1 MAIGHQSFYQT
12 QLTSSISDT
21 DLVIPVDNPPIP
33 SEGFLVIEGTVEAK
47 REIIYYT
54 SKDGTSVTC
63 PSGAG
68 NGRGYDG
75 TTAVSHLQGAAVV
88 MAPVG
93 AMFDQ
98 LGDIT
103 VNSITIGGTP
113 SAEGWSPLGATPDT
127 ITANGNKSYDLV
139 FNGTDLTDTI
149 TEGMRVRSARTVAAP
164 IQCTSLN
171 GTTQY
176 YSKTSPNKMTF
187 TDDFVVSAWVKLSS
201 YAQGGIVSRYNGTS
215 GWIFYVNSSGQ
226 LTLQGLNAGAS
237 NISQVLS
244 YQSLPLNKWVHVAA
258 QLDMSTFTATTTTSY
273 VMIDGVDVPIAV
285 SRSGTNP
292 TALIQAGNLEVGSWN
307 GGTSPFPGKIAQ
319 VAIYSA
325 KVTQATILAS
335 MNQGLIGTETNLAS
349 AYSFN
354 NSITDLNTTTPNDL
368 TANGSAVATNADSP
382 FGNSGVSTTID
393 YGIVMKKAFSTNT
406 TLTVQVPEGCTIPT
420 SGGVSS
426 VDYSTQAVPYG
437 FPRDGGRWELEL
449 HSRVDLQTGSP
460 TIDTWYNPNTTKLP
474 VTTGSWDLSCSLVL
488 YGYKAGSA
496 AFTMLSALSSSTSSI
511 SEPKLSAYAGGALD
525 PTNSTVLCPVFR
537 SSRISVTTTT
547 PYYLIFR
554 TPFSSVSAI
563 GASVGPSGNTTPAV
577 IIARPAYL

>member
-98 LGDIT
+98 LGDVT

-149 TEGMRVRSARTVAAP
+149 TEGMRVRTARTVAAP
-164 IQCTSLN
+164 NKSTSLN

-187 TDDFVVSAWVKLSS
+187 TDDFVVSAWVKLTS
-201 YAQGGIVSRYNGTS
+201 YASCGIVSRYNGTS
-215 GWIFYVNSSGQ
+215 GWILQLASDGRVLLSGYNGGSGN
-226 LTLQGLNAGAS
+226 L
-237 NISQVLS
+237 SQVQS
-244 YQSLPLNKWVHVAA
+244 YQSLPLNKWVHVSA
-258 QLDMSTFTATTTTSY
+258 QLDMSAFTATTTTSY
-273 VMIDGVDVPIAV
+273 VMFDGVDVPSSV
-285 SRSGTNP
+285 SRAGTNP
-292 TALIQAGNLEVGSWN
+292 TALIQAGNLEVGTFN
-307 GGTSPFPGKIAQ
+307 GTAFFPGKIAQ

-349 AYSFN
+349 AYSFS

-382 FGNSGVSTTID
+382 FGNSGVSTTLD

-437 FPRDGGRWELEL
+437 FPRDKGRWEIRSLYK
-449 HSRVDLQTGSP
+449 TSP
-460 TIDTWYNPNTTKLP
+460 GNSTNTT
-474 VTTGSWDLSCSLVL
+474 VAQITGHQLLVPIGAWSL
-488 YGYKAGSA
+488 GGSITA
-496 AFTMLSALSSSTSSI
+496 LIVSASLGANAVCAISASTSAIDDTGMSTLAYVVVGSQVHSNDSYVQKSVSLSSATNYYI
-511 SEPKLSAYAGGALD
+511 VNIGTNT
-525 PTNSTVLCPVFR
+525 PTMND
-537 SSRISVTTTT
+537 
-547 PYYLIFR
+547 
-554 TPFSSVSAI
+554 
-563 GASVGPSGNTTPAV
+563 GASANHAV
-577 IIARPAYL
+577 YIKCEPAYL

>member
-113 SAEGWSPLGATPDT
+113 SAEGWSALGATPDT
-127 ITANGNKSYDLV
+127 VTANGNKSYDLV

-149 TEGMRVRSARTVAAP
+149 TEGMRIRTARTVTAP
-164 IQCTSLN
+164 IQCATFD
-171 GTTQY
+171 GTNDY
-176 YSKTSPNKMTF
+176 FSKSSPAGMTF

-201 YAQGGIVSRYNGTS
+201 YPAVQGTIASRYNGTN
-215 GWIFYVNSSGQ
+215 GWNLIVGSTGQ
-226 LTLQGLNAGAS
+226 VYLQGMNAGS
-237 NISQVLS
+237 GNNSMVNT

-258 QLDMSTFTATTTTSY
+258 QLDMSAFTNTATTSY
-273 VMIDGVDVPIAV
+273 IMFDGVDVICQV
-285 SRSGTNP
+285 QRFGTNP
-292 TALIQAGNLEVGSWN
+292 TALVQAGNLEIGSSN
-307 GGTSPFPGKIAQ
+307 ASSFFPGKIAQ

-335 MNQGLIGTETNLAS
+335 MNQGLTGSETSLIS
-349 AYSFN
+349 AYSLSNSLEDLSAN
-354 NSITDLNTTTPNDL
+354 NNDL
-368 TANGSAVATNADSP
+368 TANGGVLTTTSDSP
-382 FGNSGVSTTID
+382 FGNSGVSTTLD
-393 YGIVMKKAFSTNT
+393 YGIVMAKSFSTNT

-420 SGGVSS
+420 SGGVAT
-426 VDYSTQAVPYG
+426 VDYSISDVPYG
-437 FPRDGGRWELEL
+437 FVRDKGKWSVEYKLRADV
-449 HSRVDLQTGSP
+449 SQTSP
-460 TIDTWYNPNTTKLP
+460 TAGTWYNLGQALTIPK
-474 VTTGSWDLSCSLVL
+474 GSWRAKYSVNMGAYKSGSTVIQAKCALSTTNNSATDNDLLSGLQNEAPTGTISSYQMISREKDIDLSV
-488 YGYKAGSA
+488 A
-496 AFTMLSALSSSTSSI
+496 
-511 SEPKLSAYAGGALD
+511 
-525 PTNSTVLCPVFR
+525 
-537 SSRISVTTTT
+537 T
-547 PYYLIFR
+547 PYYFNVMCP
-554 TPFSSVSAI
+554 T
-563 GASVGPSGNTTPAV
+563 ASGTALQILGSTYGTASIKAEN
-577 IIARPAYL
+577 AYL

>member
-1 MAIGHQSFYQT
+1 
-12 QLTSSISDT
+12 
-21 DLVIPVDNPPIP
+21 
-33 SEGFLVIEGTVEAK
+33 
-47 REIIYYT
+47 
-54 SKDGTSVTC
+54 
-63 PSGAG
+63 
-68 NGRGYDG
+68 
-75 TTAVSHLQGAAVV
+75 

-164 IQCTSLN
+164 VQSTSLN

-201 YAQGGIVSRYNGTS
+201 YAGANMVIASRYNGTS
-215 GWIFYVNSSGQ
+215 GWQLIVGSTGQ
-226 LTLQGLNAGAS
+226 VYLQGFNAGAGNNS
-237 NISQVLS
+237 FVNT
-244 YQSLPLNKWVHVAA
+244 YQSVPLNKWVHITA

-273 VMIDGVDVPIAV
+273 IMIDGVDVPCQV
-285 SRSGTNP
+285 QRFGTNP
-292 TALIQAGNLEVGSWN
+292 TALIQAGNLEIGSTN

-335 MNQGLIGTETNLAS
+335 MNQGLTGSETNLAS
-349 AYSFN
+349 AYSFS

-437 FPRDGGRWELEL
+437 FPRDCGRWAIE
-449 HSRVDLQTGSP
+449 SIGRVNFGQNTPVNG
-460 TIDTWYNPNTTKLP
+460 TWYNPSGFKVIAP
-474 VTTGSWDLSCSLVL
+474 IGSWKLSWEASVDFNSTAGVGDGVVSL
-488 YGYKAGSA
+488 S
-496 AFTMLSALSSSTSSI
+496 TSTSSE
-511 SEPKLSAYAGGALD
+511 SNSAFSGYYVVNTRSCVTGTRSNFVS
-525 PTNSTVLCPVFR
+525 PTV
-537 SSRISVTTTT
+537 TT
-547 PYYLIFR
+547 PYYMIVK
-554 TPFSSVSAI
+554 SVSGTFADI
-563 GASVGPSGNTTPAV
+563 QIRSLGDNT
-577 IIARPAYL
+577 IRLENAYL

>member
-149 TEGMRVRSARTVAAP
+149 TEGMRIRSTRTVAAP
-164 IQCTSLN
+164 IQSTSLN

-176 YSKTSPNKMTF
+176 YSKTTPNKMTF
-187 TDDFVVSAWVKLSS
+187 TDDFVVSAWVKVSS
-201 YAQGGIVSRYNGTS
+201 YAQSAIVSRYNGTS
-215 GWIFYVNSSGQ
+215 GWTLYMLSTGQVRLEGCNASSVNFRNV
-226 LTLQGLNAGAS
+226 T
-237 NISQVLS
+237 S

-258 QLDMSTFTATTTTSY
+258 QLDMSAHTASTTQSY
-273 VMIDGVDVPIAV
+273 TMFDGLDAPATVAQN
-285 SRSGTNP
+285 GTNP
-292 TALIQAGNLEVGSWN
+292 SALIQAGNLEIGSTN
-307 GGTSPFPGKIAQ
+307 GGTNPFPGKIAQ

-335 MNQGLIGTETNLAS
+335 MNQGLTGTETNLAS
-349 AYSFN
+349 AYSFS

-426 VDYSTQAVPYG
+426 IDYSTQAVPYG
-437 FPRDGGRWELEL
+437 FPRDKSKFDIITYMVAGYSVANNSGTISLKFNISVPIGSWLLGYNFTTQQVLGGSGTHNARYTLDTTSGGTINTASIFTTTVAMVAVTEMYVRTSTEG
-449 HSRVDLQTGSP
+449 SISPTTQTVYYINAQAVGSNFTSHGVLGSP
-460 TIDTWYNPNTTKLP
+460 
-474 VTTGSWDLSCSLVL
+474 
-488 YGYKAGSA
+488 GYIRAKN
-496 AFTMLSALSSSTSSI
+496 
-511 SEPKLSAYAGGALD
+511 AY
-525 PTNSTVLCPVFR
+525 V
-537 SSRISVTTTT
+537 
-547 PYYLIFR
+547 
-554 TPFSSVSAI
+554 
-563 GASVGPSGNTTPAV
+563 
-577 IIARPAYL
+577 

>member
-98 LGDIT
+98 LGDVT

-127 ITANGNKSYDLV
+127 VTANGNKSYDLV

-149 TEGMRVRSARTVAAP
+149 SEGMRVRSARTVAAP
-164 IQCTSLN
+164 VQSTSLN

-187 TDDFVVSAWVKLSS
+187 TDDFVVSAWVKLAA
-201 YAQGGIVSRYNGTS
+201 YGNTTIASRYNGTS
-215 GWIFYVNSSGQ
+215 GWSFDTNTSGQ
-226 LTLQGLNAGAS
+226 VRLIGFNASGA
-237 NISQVLS
+237 NFSQVLS
-244 YQSLPLNKWVHVAA
+244 YQSIPLNKWVHVSA
-258 QLDMSTFTATTTTSY
+258 QLDMSAFTATTTTSF
-273 VMIDGVDVPIAV
+273 VMLDGVDVPCSV
-285 SRSGTNP
+285 SRAGTNP
-292 TALIQAGNLEVGSWN
+292 VALVQAGNLEIGSLN
-307 GGTSPFPGKIAQ
+307 GGANFWSGKIAQ

-335 MNQGLIGTETNLAS
+335 MNQGLTGSETSLAS
-349 AYSFN
+349 AYSFS

-426 VDYSTQAVPYG
+426 VDYSINDVPYG
-437 FPRDGGRWELEL
+437 FPRAKSKWQILVPHRTQDTTTSNATYGAYQSGGWSMVVPIGSWEVGLKANGAFSNSTTVCFFSFSNTVL
-449 HSRVDLQTGSP
+449 TGAANTAYTDLSFRLVASSASSY
-460 TIDTWYNPNTTKLP
+460 TIAVNVKSLFNFTTANTFVMYTLGA
-474 VTTGSWDLSCSLVL
+474 TTG
-488 YGYKAGSA
+488 AGIDGTTA
-496 AFTMLSALSSSTSSI
+496 PGET
-511 SEPKLSAYAGGALD
+511 YAD
-525 PTNSTVLCPVFR
+525 N
-537 SSRISVTTTT
+537 
-547 PYYLIFR
+547 
-554 TPFSSVSAI
+554 
-563 GASVGPSGNTTPAV
+563 
-577 IIARPAYL
+577 AYL

>member
-319 VAIYSA
+319 VAIYNA

-335 MNQGLIGTETNLAS
+335 MNQGLSGSETNLAS
-349 AYSFN
+349 AYSFS

-406 TLTVQVPEGCTIPT
+406 TLTIQVPEGCTIPT
-420 SGGVSS
+420 SGGVASM
-426 VDYSTQAVPYG
+426 DYSTQAVPYG
-437 FPRDGGRWELEL
+437 FPRDKGKWLVEYLLRTDTTTASNATFAAMTGLNFSVPVGAWNIGWQASLVVQAVINLYFCLSDETQTGLASSASDR
-449 HSRVDLQTGSP
+449 RLQTHLIGAS
-460 TIDTWYNPNTTKLP
+460 
-474 VTTGSWDLSCSLVL
+474 
-488 YGYKAGSA
+488 GSA
-496 AFTMLSALSSSTSSI
+496 ANSGDVHLTSDRNLTTATTFTMYSLGATTAGYIKGTSSST
-511 SEPKLSAYAGGALD
+511 KFFADNAL
-525 PTNSTVLCPVFR
+525 L
-537 SSRISVTTTT
+537 
-547 PYYLIFR
+547 
-554 TPFSSVSAI
+554 
-563 GASVGPSGNTTPAV
+563 
-577 IIARPAYL
+577 

>member
-201 YAQGGIVSRYNGTS
+201 YTTGTIASRYNGIS
-215 GWIFYVNSSGQ
+215 GWNLRVNSSGQ
-226 LTLQGLNAGAS
+226 VVLLGYNAGAVNYS
-237 NISQVLS
+237 YVLS
-244 YQSLPLNKWVHVAA
+244 YQSVPLNKWVHITA
-258 QLDMSTFTATTTTSY
+258 QLDMSAFTATPTTSY
-273 VMIDGVDVPIAV
+273 IMIDGVDVPASV
-285 SRSGTNP
+285 ARGGTNP
-292 TALIQAGNLEVGSWN
+292 TALVQAGNLEVGSTS
-307 GGTSPFPGKIAQ
+307 GGFYPFPGKITQ
-319 VAIYSA
+319 LAIYSA

-393 YGIVMKKAFSTNT
+393 YGIVMAKSFSTNT

-420 SGGVSS
+420 TGGVSS
-426 VDYSTQAVPYG
+426 VDYSIQAVPYG
-437 FPRDGGRWELEL
+437 FPRDKGRWSLYCKIRSAL
-449 HSRVDLQTGSP
+449 T
-460 TIDTWYNPNTTKLP
+460 NTSSATYVAFSGNAISLTVP
-474 VTTGSWDLSCSLVL
+474 SGSW
-488 YGYKAGSA
+488 KI
-496 AFTMLSALSSSTSSI
+496 AFQFNGTYSDTTTTITSSI
-511 SEPKLSAYAGGALD
+511 SPTSLVGLGVGSYSDLS
-525 PTNSTVLCPVFR
+525 
-537 SSRISVTTTT
+537 
-547 PYYLIFR
+547 FR
-554 TPFSSVSAI
+554 TVSTGAVSYAIAASGQTFRNISTAENWVLYTI
-563 GASVGPSGNTTPAV
+563 GAATTMGIDGTSTINELYAEN
-577 IIARPAYL
+577 AYL

>member
-201 YAQGGIVSRYNGTS
+201 YTTGTIASRYNGIS
-215 GWIFYVNSSGQ
+215 GWNLRVDSSGQ
-226 LTLQGLNAGAS
+226 VVLLGYNAGAVNYS
-237 NISQVLS
+237 YVLS
-244 YQSLPLNKWVHVAA
+244 YQSVPLNKWVHITA
-258 QLDMSTFTATTTTSY
+258 QLDMSAFTATPTTSY
-273 VMIDGVDVPIAV
+273 IMIDGVDVPASV
-285 SRSGTNP
+285 ARGGTNP
-292 TALIQAGNLEVGSWN
+292 TALVQAGNLEVGSTS
-307 GGTSPFPGKIAQ
+307 GGFYPFPGKITQ
-319 VAIYSA
+319 LAIYSA

-393 YGIVMKKAFSTNT
+393 YGIVMAKSFSTNT
-406 TLTVQVPEGCTIPT
+406 TLTIQVPEGCTIPT

-437 FPRDGGRWELEL
+437 FPRDKGRWEVASLYKTD
-449 HSRVDLQTGSP
+449 VTQASP
-460 TIDTWYNPNTTKLP
+460 ASGTWYNLASIKLIVPVGAWEAVFKSTYYTIRPASATMDAYASLSTSSSSETDQIYSSRFYAEAATSNTAALGTAT
-474 VTTGSWDLSCSLVL
+474 TTGFELLTAATPYYAIYRTTIASTGSLVL
-488 YGYKAGSA
+488 NG
-496 AFTMLSALSSSTSSI
+496 
-511 SEPKLSAYAGGALD
+511 
-525 PTNSTVLCPVFR
+525 
-537 SSRISVTTTT
+537 
-547 PYYLIFR
+547 
-554 TPFSSVSAI
+554 SVSTTVV
-563 GASVGPSGNTTPAV
+563 SVKN
-577 IIARPAYL
+577 AYL

>member
-113 SAEGWSPLGATPDT
+113 SAEGWSPLGATPNT
-127 ITANGNKSYDLV
+127 VTANGNRSYDLV

-149 TEGMRVRSARTVAAP
+149 TEGMRVRTARTVAAP
-164 IQCTSLN
+164 IQCATFD
-171 GTTQY
+171 GTNDY
-176 YSKTSPNKMTF
+176 FSKSSPAGMTF
-187 TDDFVVSAWVKLSS
+187 TDDFVVSAWVKLES
-201 YAQGGIVSRYNGTS
+201 YSTDAAFVSRTNGTQ
-215 GWIFYVNSSGQ
+215 GWWFGHNSSGQ
-226 LTLQGLNAGAS
+226 IVLSGHNAAIG
-237 NISQVLS
+237 NYRRVVS
-244 YQSLPLNKWVHVAA
+244 YQSIPLNKWVHVSA
-258 QLDMSTFTATTTTSY
+258 QLDMSTYTATTTTCY
-273 VMIDGVDVPIAV
+273 TMIDGVDVPA
-285 SRSGTNP
+285 SLLQSGTNP
-292 TALIQAGNLEVGSWN
+292 TALVQAGDLQVGTGNS
-307 GGTSPFPGKIAQ
+307 GTGFGYVDGKIAQ

-335 MNQGLIGTETNLAS
+335 MNQGLTGSETSLVS
-349 AYSFN
+349 AYSLSNSLEDLSAN
-354 NSITDLNTTTPNDL
+354 NNDL
-368 TANGSAVATNADSP
+368 TANGGVLATTADSP
-382 FGNSGVSTTID
+382 FGNSGVSTTLD
-393 YGIVMKKAFSTNT
+393 YAVVMAKSFSTNT

-420 SGGVSS
+420 SGGVAT
-426 VDYSTQAVPYG
+426 VDYSISDVPYG
-437 FPRDGGRWELEL
+437 FPRDKGRWEVLTTI
-449 HSRVDLQTGSP
+449 QTQIS
-460 TIDTWYNPNTTKLP
+460 
-474 VTTGSWDLSCSLVL
+474 TGAV
-488 YGYKAGSA
+488 A
-496 AFTMLSALSSSTSSI
+496 SSSTVTNFPTVYLRVPSGAGELDFSVWGQITHAGATGLVQIIGLSTSNSSFSDNGLLTRSGSINASLAEIDGLFSRMKRI
-511 SEPKLSAYAGGALD
+511 SSTSQTVWYLNSQS
-525 PTNSTVLCPVFR
+525 TVNSTTQYING
-537 SSRISVTTTT
+537 SGT
-547 PYYLIFR
+547 
-554 TPFSSVSAI
+554 A
-563 GASVGPSGNTTPAV
+563 GAGV
-577 IIARPAYL
+577 IRFTPAYL

>member
-127 ITANGNKSYDLV
+127 VTANGNKSYDLV

-164 IQCTSLN
+164 VQCTSLN

-187 TDDFVVSAWVKLSS
+187 TDDFVVSAWVKVSS
-201 YAQGGIVSRYNGTS
+201 YATSGIASRYNGTS
-215 GWIFYVNSSGQ
+215 GWIFYLESDGRV
-226 LTLQGLNAGAS
+226 TLKGYNASAS
-237 NISQVLS
+237 NNSQVTT
-244 YQSLPLNKWVHVAA
+244 YQSIPLNKWVHISA
-258 QLDMSTFTATTTTSY
+258 QLDMSAFTATTTTSY
-273 VMIDGVDVPIAV
+273 IMIDGVDVPASV
-285 SRSGTNP
+285 ARAGTNP
-292 TALIQAGNLEVGSWN
+292 TALIQAGNLEIGSWN
-307 GGTSPFPGKIAQ
+307 GGLLPFSGKIAQ
-319 VAIYSA
+319 VAIYNA

-335 MNQGLIGTETNLAS
+335 MNQGLIGTETSLAS
-349 AYSFN
+349 AYSFS

-393 YGIVMKKAFSTNT
+393 YGIVMAKSFSTNT
-406 TLTVQVPEGCTIPT
+406 TLTIQVPEGCTIPT
-420 SGGVSS
+420 SGGVASM
-426 VDYSTQAVPYG
+426 DYSINDVPYG
-437 FPRDGGRWELEL
+437 FPRDKGKWEVQT
-449 HSRVDLQTGSP
+449 SIKINSVATASPVSGTFYNSNFQIRVPKGAFVVGFEAS
-460 TIDTWYNPNTTKLP
+460 
-474 VTTGSWDLSCSLVL
+474 L
-488 YGYKAGSA
+488 YGYKPTASSGVQGGLQ
-496 AFTMLSALSSSTSSI
+496 TSSSSLTDYDLFFAGYGYNETSNFAKREKAYNLSI
-511 SEPKLSAYAGGALD
+511 A
-525 PTNSTVLCPVFR
+525 
-537 SSRISVTTTT
+537 TT
-547 PYYLIFR
+547 YYLIYGTFVA
-554 TPFSSVSAI
+554 TQTNVGVNNDNSSGKLYAK
-563 GASVGPSGNTTPAV
+563 N
-577 IIARPAYL
+577 AYV

>member
-164 IQCTSLN
+164 VQCTSLN

-187 TDDFVVSAWVKLSS
+187 TDDFVVSAWVKLTS
-201 YAQGGIVSRYNGTS
+201 YATCTIVSRYNNTS
-215 GWIFYVNSSGQ
+215 GWSLRLLSTGVLRLVGYNGGSSNFR
-226 LTLQGLNAGAS
+226 L
-237 NISQVLS
+237 VDS
-244 YQSLPLNKWVHVAA
+244 YQSLPLNKWVHIAV
-258 QLDMSTFTATTTTSY
+258 QLDMSAFTATTTTSY
-273 VMIDGVDVPIAV
+273 VMIDGVDVPALV
-285 SRSGTNP
+285 LQGGTSP
-292 TALIQAGNLEVGSWN
+292 TALIQAGNLEIGSEN
-307 GGTSPFPGKIAQ
+307 GGTAPFPGKIAQ
-319 VAIYSA
+319 VAIYNA

-335 MNQGLIGTETNLAS
+335 MNQGLSGSETNLAS
-349 AYSFN
+349 AYSFS

-382 FGNSGVSTTID
+382 FGNSGVSTTLD

-426 VDYSTQAVPYG
+426 MDYSIQAVPYG
-437 FPRDGGRWELEL
+437 FVRDKGKWRVQNIYITRGSQSSPATNTAYNFAGRQMTIPIGKWIAGYDSAIYVLC
-449 HSRVDLQTGSP
+449 TGAALNDGR
-460 TIDTWYNPNTTKLP
+460 IDFNTTSATYTATSPFAQSVVYINNLTEVGGNVSKR
-474 VTTGSWDLSCSLVL
+474 SELS
-488 YGYKAGSA
+488 
-496 AFTMLSALSSSTSSI
+496 LSTATI
-511 SEPKLSAYAGGALD
+511 
-525 PTNSTVLCPVFR
+525 
-537 SSRISVTTTT
+537 
-547 PYYLIFR
+547 YYLNYRFATNGTGVMIADLAD
-554 TPFSSVSAI
+554 FSPLKIVAD
-563 GASVGPSGNTTPAV
+563 N
-577 IIARPAYL
+577 AYL

>member
-127 ITANGNKSYDLV
+127 VTANGNKSYDLV

-149 TEGMRVRSARTVAAP
+149 SEGMRVRSARTVAAP
-164 IQCTSLN
+164 VQCTSLN

-176 YSKTSPNKMTF
+176 YSKTSPNKTTFVGDHGYMSGIKPTTYQNGYIVCRITGGNTGFALLMT
-187 TDDFVVSAWVKLSS
+187 
-201 YAQGGIVSRYNGTS
+201 
-215 GWIFYVNSSGQ
+215 SSGQ
-226 LTLQGLNAGAS
+226 IQVQYGNGAS
-237 NISQVLS
+237 LTQIMT
-244 YQSLPLNKWVHVAA
+244 YQSVPLNKWTTISVAVSVAA
-258 QLDMSTFTATTTTSY
+258 KTAVVLFDGVSVPTYLVAGTATT
-273 VMIDGVDVPIAV
+273 VVQPVAA
-285 SRSGTNP
+285 
-292 TALIQAGNLEVGSWN
+292 TALVIGADNAGANC
-307 GGTSPFPGKIAQ
+307 FAGKLAQ
-319 VAIYSA
+319 VGLFTSA
-325 KVTQATILAS
+325 PSTPTLLGYIS
-335 MNQGLIGTETNLAS
+335 QGLTGTETNLAS
-349 AYSFN
+349 AYSFS

-406 TLTVQVPEGCTIPT
+406 TLTIQVPEGCTIPT
-420 SGGVSS
+420 SGGVASM
-426 VDYSTQAVPYG
+426 DYSINDVPYG
-437 FPRDGGRWELEL
+437 FVRAKGKWQLL
-449 HSRVDLQTGSP
+449 SLVLADLSQTSP
-460 TIDTWYNPNTTKLP
+460 TVLTWYNVGGYRISAPTGMWRTGYNIAADFAGVGSSYGGVTLSTTTNTETDRQM
-474 VTTGSWDLSCSLVL
+474 TGIIYD
-488 YGYKAGSA
+488 G
-496 AFTMLSALSSSTSSI
+496 SSSETIVQTVMSGDVALTTPTPLYFLMKNSTGTSSLQI
-511 SEPKLSAYAGGALD
+511 RGAL
-525 PTNSTVLCPVFR
+525 
-537 SSRISVTTTT
+537 
-547 PYYLIFR
+547 
-554 TPFSSVSAI
+554 
-563 GASVGPSGNTTPAV
+563 GASTLTLEN
-577 IIARPAYL
+577 AYL